1 MDATV
6 DASVDDVAALGLVI
20 TDDRGS
26 LPFSLVHGEALAAA
40 AAWALGEAGVQPVDL
55 TVPWESLRE
64 AAEPV
69 VLHDS
74 LCPLTPPEFLAR
86 CVALAVEHGEV
97 VVGVRP
103 VTDTVK
109 RVDDGEVRAT
119 VDREQ
124 LVTVCSPVV
133 LPGPAVASLEALPT
147 LDFPA
152 LVAALERLGP
162 VRREVAPSAAHRVA
176 GSDDIRLLEA
186 LTKPLRNL

>member
-1 MDATV
+1 MV
-6 DASVDDVAALGLVI
+6 

-26 LPFSLVHGEALAAA
+26 LPYSLVHGEALAAA

-64 AAEPV
+64 EAEPV

-74 LCPLTPPEFLAR
+74 LCPLTPPDFLAR
-86 CVALAVEHGEV
+86 CVALAVEHDEV

-109 RVDDGEVRAT
+109 RVADGAIGAT

-133 LPGPAVASLEALPT
+133 LPGAVVASLEALPT
-147 LDFPA
+147 LDFPD
-152 LVAALERLGP
+152 LVARLERLGP
-162 VRREVAPSAAHRVA
+162 VRRVEAPSAAHRVA
-176 GSDDIRLLEA
+176 GPDDVRLLEA
-186 LTKPLRNL
+186 LTEPLRER